1 MDRGAWRAIVHEVT
15 RVRHNLA
22 TFTFTFKEEKTKRLV
37 SVLDRWIPV
46 GHIHFCAVI
55 SSPATSH
62 HKEGHR
68 GKCIAASA
76 VWFMAS
82 VAMEL
87 EWGLWFRGSSSSVL
101 LTSTCFQKL
110 LNVSVLFV
118 FAKSVSQ
125 PFLKTCSM
133 KYTT

>member
-1 MDRGAWRAIVHEVT
+1 
-15 RVRHNLA
+15 
-22 TFTFTFKEEKTKRLV
+22 
-37 SVLDRWIPV
+37 
-46 GHIHFCAVI
+46 
-55 SSPATSH
+55 
-62 HKEGHR
+62 
-68 GKCIAASA
+68 
-76 VWFMAS
+76 MAS
-82 VAMEL
+82 VGMEL
-87 EWGLWFRGSSSSVL
+87 EWCLWFRGSSSSVL